1 MDGEY
6 FKYEAKNS
14 VKRHDVA
21 SWPACHC
28 FISHRKWKAHVSRT
42 LIFHGCNSI
51 IELDI
56 QVRKL
61 KFSYICYHWPQWQ
74 TCYEH
79 KILPYATTCFFYHFN
94 VFKWKNA
101 IFYFSDNSRRLQAT
115 TWYVKLYNFHTPLW
129 CYRLGKVKVK
139 NQLISN
145 LLKQI
150 QQVA

>member
-21 SWPACHC
+21 SL
-28 FISHRKWKAHVSRT
+28 FHRKWKAHVSRT
-42 LIFHGCNSI
+42 LIFHDCNSI

-56 QVRKL
+56 QVWKS

-74 TCYEH
+74 TCYGH
-79 KILPYATTCFFYHFN
+79 QILPYAATCFFYHFN
-94 VFKWKNA
+94 VFKWKNV
-101 IFYFSDNSRRLQAT
+101 ILYFSDNCRRLQAT

-129 CYRLGKVKVK
+129 GYRLCKVK